1 MPKFISFKDTFINTK
16 QIVSISVEPKKVSF
30 YTTTGV
36 KVFTD
41 FDEIEY
47 KELIENLQS
56 LL

>member
-1 MPKFISFKDTFINTK
+1 MPKFIFFKDTFINTK

-30 YTTTGV
+30 YATTGV

>member
-1 MPKFISFKDTFINTK
+1 MPKFIFFGDWFINTK
-16 QIVSISVEPKKVSF
+16 QIVSIHAEPKQVSF
-30 YTTTGV
+30 YTTDGV

>member
-1 MPKFISFKDTFINTK
+1 MPKFIFFKDWFINTK
-16 QIVSISVEPKKVSF
+16 KIVSISVEPKKVSF